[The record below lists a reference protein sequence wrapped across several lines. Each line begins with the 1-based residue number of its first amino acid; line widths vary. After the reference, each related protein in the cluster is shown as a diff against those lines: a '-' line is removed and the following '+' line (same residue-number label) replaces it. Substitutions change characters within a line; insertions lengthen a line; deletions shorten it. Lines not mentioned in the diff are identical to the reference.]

1 MTTIMVQ
8 MMQIVQ
14 EGGRILYLKAK
25 NTVELME
32 WYNTCHKFSVI
43 PYLLYQAYYLAKSNS
58 VYRQTKDKQL
68 P

>member
-1 MTTIMVQ
+1 

-32 WYNTCHKFSVI
+32 WYET
-43 PYLLYQAYYLAKSNS
+43 YM
-58 VYRQTKDKQL
+58 
-68 P
+68 